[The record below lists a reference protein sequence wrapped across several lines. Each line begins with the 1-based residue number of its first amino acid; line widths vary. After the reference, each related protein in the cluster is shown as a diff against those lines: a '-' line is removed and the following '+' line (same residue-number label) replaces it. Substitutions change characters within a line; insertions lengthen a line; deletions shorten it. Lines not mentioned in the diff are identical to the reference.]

1 MANGH
6 RPKGRQALASAG
18 ANELA
23 PDDVDRMV
31 AILDRMLDLA
41 VSLNWSADRKEF
53 LALQEQLADITGLP
67 RSAPL
72 ENLSLGERQ

>member
-1 MANGH
+1 
-6 RPKGRQALASAG
+6 
-18 ANELA
+18 
-23 PDDVDRMV
+23 MV
-31 AILDRMLDLA
+31 AILYRMLHLA

-72 ENLSLGERQ
+72 DY

>member
-1 MANGH
+1 MASGH
-6 RPKGRQALASAG
+6 RPKGRQALAGGG

-23 PDDVDRMV
+23 RDDVDRMV

-41 VSLNWSADRKEF
+41 VSLNWSADLKEF

-67 RSAPL
+67 RSAAL
-72 ENLSLGERQ
+72 ANLSVGERQ